1 MNPGDDPTLR
11 VGTDLRLSARVRE
24 GARDVLDASWLEVEG
39 FCPPNP
45 DVYPHQWLWD
55 SCFHAIAWS
64 ALGDPRGVRELTS
77 CFEGQLED
85 GFVPH
90 MRYLGPSSGRGPLA
104 DRSSFTQPPVYA
116 HAARVLAEGG
126 ADLEDALVEGIAAGL
141 DWLWQHRRTPEGL
154 MYVVHPWETGTDDSP
169 RWDDWV
175 SLPSYDHAAY
185 SGFDRDLVAATYFDH
200 HGAAVWSRSF
210 ACAPASFNALCAH
223 AAMECAV
230 LTGDDRWRARGEEL
244 AGLADDL
251 LWDDAEGLW
260 VDQPL
265 IGGGPRSGVPTLDGA
280 LGVLVTGDAAK
291 AERVLGQLTDPERFG
306 AAFGLSYLPRRHAS
320 YDPGEYWR
328 GAAWPQLNYLLAVA
342 AQRWQDAETYAGIAE
357 MTRAG
362 VLTSGFAEYWNPED
376 GAGLGAVPQG
386 WAAVAAAL

>member
-1 MNPGDDPTLR
+1 
-11 VGTDLRLSARVRE
+11 VTDRDRVRA
-24 GARDVLDASWLEVEG
+24 GAREVLESSWREPDG

-45 DVYPHQWLWD
+45 EVYPHQWLWD

-64 ALGDPRGVRELTS
+64 ALGDPRGARELGT
-77 CFEGQLED
+77 CFEGQLET

-90 MRYLGPSSGRGPLA
+90 MRYLGPSGNRGPLP

-116 HAARVLAEGG
+116 HAARVLAAGG
-126 ADLEDALVEGIAAGL
+126 GDLPGDLVAGIAAAL
-141 DWLWQHRRTPEGL
+141 QWLWQCRRDPDGL

-175 SLPSYDHAAY
+175 TLPAYDHAEFSA
-185 SGFDRDLVAATYFDH
+185 FDRGLVGETYFDD

-223 AAMECAV
+223 AALECAD
-230 LTGDDRWRARGEEL
+230 LTGDDTWRGRGE
-244 AGLADDL
+244 GLAAALDDL
-251 LWDDAEGLW
+251 LWDETEGLW
-260 VDQPL
+260 VDRPL
-265 IGGGPRSGVPTLDGA
+265 IGGGPRCRVPTLDGA
-280 LGVLVTGDAAK
+280 LGALVTPDPVK
-291 AERVLGQLTDPERFG
+291 AERVLGQLTDQDRFG
-306 AAFGLSYLPRRHAS
+306 APYGLAYLPRGHPS

-342 AQRWQDAETYAGIAE
+342 ARRWDDDDTYGRIRE
-357 MTRAG
+357 MTFGG
-362 VLTSGFAEYWNPED
+362 VLASGFAEYWNPED
-376 GAGLGAVPQG
+376 GSGLGAVPQG